1 MNHQDS
7 ADAPSAGRRTFL
19 RWATGVSALVSGVLV
34 GIPGLRAFVSPTFR
48 RPTPEDWIK
57 LGEADLFDVGV
68 PIKVDF
74 VETVNDAWVENRVL
88 RSVWIY
94 TEDGEKFIVYSGRC
108 THLGCGFGYD
118 KAAKQFKCPC
128 HQGVFNVQTGA
139 VLGGPPPRALD
150 RLETK
155 IDGGNLYCA
164 FRTYR
169 VGVPDKVEV

>member
-1 MNHQDS
+1 MSHPDS
-7 ADAPSAGRRTFL
+7 GDAPSAGRRTFL
-19 RWATGVSALVSGVLV
+19 RWATGVSAVVSGVLA
-34 GIPGLRAFVSPTFR
+34 GIPGLRAFISPTIR
-48 RPTPEDWIK
+48 HPSPEDWIK

-68 PIKVDF
+68 PVKVDF

-88 RSVWIY
+88 RSVWVY
-94 TEDGEKFIVYSGRC
+94 TDDGEKFIAYSGRC

-118 KAAKQFKCPC
+118 KTAKQFKCPC
-128 HQGVFNVQTGA
+128 HQGVFNVQTGT

-164 FRTYR
+164 YRTFR